1 MIRSKAFWFAAVLCG
16 GHAWILA
23 AAAPPASAAPANSET
38 AVFSM
43 YCYWT
48 GEATVGKVPGVV
60 RTRIG
65 ELGGS
70 EVVEVTYDPA
80 RTDAGRLAEALK
92 RQGSFYALIAPDR
105 AAAARAGLPAADVKV
120 RSGQPDFIAPKHSL
134 RVAHPELYYLDLTEA
149 QAIALNTWSHF
160 GGPRPAVLTPEQERT
175 AAKLKARLAAGRAPG
190 EPARSGPERERYRQT
205 LMAWLGE
212 GR

>member
-1 MIRSKAFWFAAVLCG
+1 MIRSKAFWLAAVLCG
-16 GHAWILA
+16 GHAWTL
-23 AAAPPASAAPANSET
+23 AAAPPASTET

-48 GEATVGKVPGVV
+48 GEATVGRVPGVV

-65 ELGGS
+65 EFGG

-80 RTDAGRLAEALK
+80 RTDVVRLAAALK

-105 AAAARAGLPAADVKV
+105 DAAARTGLPASDVKV
-120 RSGQPDFIAPKHSL
+120 RSGQPDFIEPKHSL

-160 GGPRPAVLTPEQERT
+160 GGPRPAVLTPEQESM

-212 GR
+212 

>member
-1 MIRSKAFWFAAVLCG
+1 MIRNKALWLAAVLCG
-16 GHAWILA
+16 GHAWTL
-23 AAAPPASAAPANSET
+23 AAAPPPAPTSTET

-65 ELGGS
+65 DLGGN

-80 RTDAGRLAEALK
+80 RTDVGRLAQTLK
-92 RQGSFYALIAPDR
+92 GQGSFYAFIAPDR
-105 AAAARAGLPAADVKV
+105 AAAAKSGLPSSDVKV
-120 RSGQPDFIAPKHSL
+120 RSGEPDFTEPKHSL
-134 RVAHPELYYLDLTEA
+134 RVAHPEIYYLDLTEE

-160 GGPRPAVLTPEQERT
+160 GGPRPAVLTPEQERM
-175 AAKLKARLAAGRAPG
+175 AAKLKTRLAAGRAPG
-190 EPARSGPERERYRQT
+190 EPARSGAEREEYRKT
-205 LMAWLGE
+205 LVAWLGE
-212 GR
+212 AR

>member
-16 GHAWILA
+16 GHAWTLA
-23 AAAPPASAAPANSET
+23 AATAPAPPANTET

-65 ELGGS
+65 ELGGN

-92 RQGSFYALIAPDR
+92 RQGSFYAFIAPDR
-105 AAAARAGLPAADVKV
+105 AAAERSGLPSSDVKV
-120 RSGQPDFIAPKHSL
+120 RSGRPDFIEPKHSL

-160 GGPRPAVLTPEQERT
+160 GGPKPAVLTPEQERM
-175 AAKLKARLAAGRAPG
+175 AVRLKARLAAGRAPG

-205 LMAWLGE
+205 LVAWLGE
-212 GR
+212 VP

>member
-16 GHAWILA
+16 GHAWTLA
-23 AAAPPASAAPANSET
+23 AAPAPAVPANRET

-65 ELGGS
+65 ELGGN

-80 RTDAGRLAEALK
+80 RTDVGRLAEALK
-92 RQGSFYALIAPDR
+92 RQGSFYAFIAPDR
-105 AAAARAGLPAADVKV
+105 AAAERSGLPSSDVKV
-120 RSGQPDFIAPKHSL
+120 RSGRPDFIEPKHSL

-160 GGPRPAVLTPEQERT
+160 GGPKPAVLTPEQERM
-175 AAKLKARLAAGRAPG
+175 AARLKARLAAGRAPG

-205 LMAWLGE
+205 LVAWLGE
-212 GR
+212 VP

>member
-1 MIRSKAFWFAAVLCG
+1 MIRNKALWLVVVLCG
-16 GHAWILA
+16 GHVWTL
-23 AAAPPASAAPANSET
+23 AAAPPPAPAFTET

-65 ELGGS
+65 DLGGN

-80 RTDAGRLAEALK
+80 RTDVGRLAQALQG
-92 RQGSFYALIAPDR
+92 QGSFYAFIAPDR
-105 AAAARAGLPAADVKV
+105 DAAARSGLPSSDVKV
-120 RSGQPDFIAPKHSL
+120 RSGQPDFTEPKHSL
-134 RVAHPELYYLDLTEA
+134 RVAHPELFYLDLTEA

-160 GGPRPAVLTPEQERT
+160 GGPKPTVLTPEQERM
-175 AAKLKARLAAGRAPG
+175 AAKLKARLTAGRAPG
-190 EPARSGPERERYRQT
+190 EPASSGPERERYRQT
-205 LMAWLGE
+205 LMAWLE
-212 GR
+212 R

>member
-16 GHAWILA
+16 GQAWTL
-23 AAAPPASAAPANSET
+23 AAAPPAAPASTEK

-60 RTRIG
+60 GTRIG
-65 ELGGS
+65 ELGGN

-80 RTDAGRLAEALK
+80 RTDVSRLAQALK
-92 RQGSFYALIAPDR
+92 GQGSFYAFIAPDR
-105 AAAARAGLPAADVKV
+105 TAAAKAGLPSSDVKV
-120 RSGQPDFIAPKHSL
+120 RSGQPDFTEPKHSL

-160 GGPRPAVLTPEQERT
+160 GGPKPAVLTPEQERM
-175 AAKLKARLAAGRAPG
+175 AAKLKVRLAVGSAPG
-190 EPARSGPERERYRQT
+190 EPARSSPERERYRQT
-205 LMAWLGE
+205 LVAWLGE
-212 GR
+212 GM